1 MGSKVT
7 TAAAAARTEADVE
20 KGGDRRLLFYSA
32 AGEASLRRC
41 AEPAGGPAFVY
52 GEWWVMV
59 RCDVAEAMDA
69 AAIEAHGPFAAPA
82 CAWTG
87 CSPAD
92 MAAIRAVLAYTTLP
106 AHVDTMD
113 RFV

>member
-7 TAAAAARTEADVE
+7 TAAARTEADVE

-41 AEPAGGPAFVY
+41 CGSADLLGPAFVY

-59 RCDVAEAMDA
+59 RCDAAAAMDA
-69 AAIEAHGPFAAPA
+69 AAIEAQGPYAAPA

-113 RFV
+113 RFT